1 MGDPSGCW
9 AGPDRPRPP
18 EKSEIPMKTLRVV
31 LTMLVV
37 VPLVL
42 AVPAQGQTSWDLGP
56 VLGLDLELDELFLGG
71 SARISPPGAPIVLNP
86 GIEFYPFI
94 GSGVSLFVV
103 NFDVLYELKA
113 EKVEPYI
120 GGGLFWSRASVSIAG
135 ISASNSEIGLN
146 LKGGVVFSPPGKL
159 RPFAEGVI
167 RVEGGSSL
175 LLKGGLLFAIGG

>member
-1 MGDPSGCW
+1 
-9 AGPDRPRPP
+9 
-18 EKSEIPMKTLRVV
+18 MKTLRVV

-42 AVPAQGQTSWDLGP
+42 AVPARAQTSWDLAP
-56 VLGLDLELDELFLGG
+56 LLGLDLDADELFLGG
-71 SARISPPGAPIVLNP
+71 SARIAPPGAPVILNP

-94 GSGVSLFVV
+94 GGSLFVV
-103 NFDVLYELKA
+103 NFDVLYELTA
-113 EKVEPYI
+113 EKVEPYV
-120 GGGLFWSRASVSIAG
+120 GGGLFWSRRSVAG
-135 ISASNSEIGLN
+135 TSRSDIGLN

-175 LLKGGLLFAIGG
+175 LLKGGLLLKIGR